1 MKEKRTSMSMLVFL
15 GGGSSA
21 FFFSF
26 FDFFFFPFD
35 FLTDFFDPF
44 LKFVA

>member
-1 MKEKRTSMSMLVFL
+1 MKEKRTSMSKLVFL
-15 GGGSSA
+15 GGGSSV

-26 FDFFFFPFD
+26 FVFFFFPFD
-35 FLTDFFDPF
+35 FLAEFLDPF